1 MTSATLPR
9 MAYTVAEAAQVAG
22 CSEKTIRRALWADEL
37 KGHQRKAPNGSWR
50 IRPADLERW
59 ALGGVK

>member
-1 MTSATLPR
+1 